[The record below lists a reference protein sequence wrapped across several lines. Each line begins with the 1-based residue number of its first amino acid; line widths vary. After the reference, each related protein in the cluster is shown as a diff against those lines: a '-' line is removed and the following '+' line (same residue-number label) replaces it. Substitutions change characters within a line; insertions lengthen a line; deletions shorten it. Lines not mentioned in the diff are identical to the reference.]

1 VAKEAKTVRA
11 AALSVGIFMMTGAA
25 GAVPAFA
32 NVTPFLRLGD
42 TLLSGPSAP
51 NHSEALGSR
60 SHVPSTGSPN
70 VAKVCHGVLAEMK
83 TAGKSFCAAAGLLR
97 VLQLS
102 LALTSALAGDSR
114 HGEIASTDT
123 ISDEAQC
130 RAGFSSDAGKWIVAS
145 TGIGTLPFIRPRRL
159 GPVPFE

>member
-1 VAKEAKTVRA
+1 MAKEAKTVRA

-32 NVTPFLRLGD
+32 NVTPFPRLGD

-51 NHSEALGSR
+51 SA
-60 SHVPSTGSPN
+60 GSPN

-83 TAGKSFCAAAGLLR
+83 TARKSVSAAGLLR

-102 LALTSALAGDSR
+102 LALTSALAGDLR
-114 HGEIASTDT
+114 NGEVASTDT
-123 ISDEAQC
+123 ITDDGQC
-130 RAGFSSDAGKWIVAS
+130 RAGFGSEAGKWIVAS
-145 TGIGTLPFIRPRRL
+145 TGIGMLPFIRPRRL

>member
-1 VAKEAKTVRA
+1 MAKEAKTVRA

-32 NVTPFLRLGD
+32 NVTAFLRLGD
-42 TLLSGPSAP
+42 TLLSGPSALSYLE
-51 NHSEALGSR
+51 NLGSR
-60 SHVPSTGSPN
+60 SHAPSTGSPN

-83 TAGKSFCAAAGLLR
+83 TAGKSFCAAGLLR

-102 LALTSALAGDSR
+102 LALTSAFAGDLR
-114 HGEIASTDT
+114 HGETASSDT
-123 ISDEAQC
+123 ISDDAQC
-130 RAGFSSDAGKWIVAS
+130 RVGFSSDAGKWIVAS
-145 TGIGTLPFIRPRRL
+145 TGIGMLPFIRRRRL